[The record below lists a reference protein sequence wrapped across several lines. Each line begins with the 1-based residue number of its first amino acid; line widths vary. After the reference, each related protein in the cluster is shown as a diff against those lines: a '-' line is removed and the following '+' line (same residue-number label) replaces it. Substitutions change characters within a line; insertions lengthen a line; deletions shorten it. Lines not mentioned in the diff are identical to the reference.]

1 MAASIALAIITLCLS
16 CLVSTDAAS
25 KRSQGFSVELI
36 SRDSPNSPFYNP
48 EETPTQRLANAL
60 RRSISR
66 VHHFNPE
73 SHVSRKT
80 VQSEIFSIRGEYLM
94 RISLGTPPFDIL
106 AIADT
111 GSDLIWTQCEPCSE
125 TCYQQDAPLFNPN
138 SSSTYRDFSCS
149 SRQCKRVSGSEECD
163 SDGICHYSYSYGDRS
178 FTHGNIAADTITLGS
193 TSGRPVSLP
202 NSVFGCGQ
210 NNQGTFGPQGT
221 GIVGLGGGSISLIS
235 QLGSTIGGKFSY
247 CLVPFFSTTGNSSK
261 LNFGSNGVVSGA
273 GVQSTP
279 LTRKSP
285 DTFYFL
291 TLEAISVGNKRIKF
305 SGSTFGTT
313 KGNIIIDSGTTL
325 TLVPE
330 DFFSDLASAVESVI
344 RGQRVN
350 DPTNTLSL
358 CYRVQSNLNIP
369 ILTAHFKGA
378 NVKLRSINT
387 FVQVSEDVTCFSF
400 APISDGAIFG
410 NLAQM
415 NFLVGYD
422 LEGNTVSFK
431 PSDCSKE

>member
-1 MAASIALAIITLCLS
+1 
-16 CLVSTDAAS
+16 
-25 KRSQGFSVELI
+25 
-36 SRDSPNSPFYNP
+36 
-48 EETPTQRLANAL
+48 
-60 RRSISR
+60 
-66 VHHFNPE
+66 
-73 SHVSRKT
+73 
-80 VQSEIFSIRGEYLM
+80 M
-94 RISLGTPPFDIL
+94 R
-106 AIADT
+106 
-111 GSDLIWTQCEPCSE
+111 
-125 TCYQQDAPLFNPN
+125 Y
-138 SSSTYRDFSCS
+138 
-149 SRQCKRVSGSEECD
+149 
-163 SDGICHYSYSYGDRS
+163 DGICHYSYSYGDRS

-291 TLEAISVGNKRIKF
+291 TLEAII
-305 SGSTFGTT
+305 
-313 KGNIIIDSGTTL
+313 
-325 TLVPE
+325 PE